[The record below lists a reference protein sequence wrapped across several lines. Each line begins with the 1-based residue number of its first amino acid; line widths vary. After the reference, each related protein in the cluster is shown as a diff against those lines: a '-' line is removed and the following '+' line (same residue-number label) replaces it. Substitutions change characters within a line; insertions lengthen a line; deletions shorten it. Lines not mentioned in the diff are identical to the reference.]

1 MAHNDFLFEEETNF
15 EQKWFCLFLIDVS
28 TSMSDEALERV
39 NEELRNLHRLINEDE
54 TSSQR
59 VVLCIMTFGQDV
71 KILQKPALVENI
83 TMPKVVREDGI
94 IHAID
99 YAIEVINARKHWCN
113 ETGQPYYRPCLF
125 LVTNEADEKLLHC
138 DELKHLKEDVQLRK
152 FDFLMVGMNGSS
164 VHAHSSEI
172 EIRMKD
178 GRSLAQMLFSMW
190 KIIKW
195 GDYACEIPLSDGSL
209 TGMVPP
215 PDDTWMD
222 AFEN

>member
-54 TSSQR
+54 TLGQR
-59 VVLCIMTFGQDV
+59 IVLCIMTFGQNV
-71 KILQKPALVENI
+71 KTLQKPALVENF

-94 IHAID
+94 VHAID
-99 YAIEVINARKHWCN
+99 YAIEVINARNLWCN

-125 LVTNEADEKLLHC
+125 LVTNKADEEVFHC
-138 DELKHLKEDVQLRK
+138 GELKHLKEDVQHRK
-152 FDFLMVGMNGSS
+152 YDFLMIGMDGSS

-178 GRSLAQMLFSMW
+178 DRRLAQMLFSKW
-190 KIIKW
+190 DIIKW
-195 GDYACEIPLSDGSL
+195 GDYACEMPLSDDNL
-209 TGMVPP
+209 TG
-215 PDDTWMD
+215 WIQS
-222 AFEN
+222 FEI